1 MKNPKL
7 YSFLF
12 LIAIVVTSCG
22 PAVTTTKSNNAD
34 LSSYNSFAYLP
45 NADVNMPDRKQNDKV
60 NSLIIESVNSNMM
73 DAGYKLD
80 RDNPDLLVLIS
91 TKVNQETE
99 TDTDPVYATYGYYN
113 RTNLRVSPYYNN
125 FYYNNY
131 NTYQTVAGY
140 DTDTYTYKDGTL
152 IVQLVD
158 RKKNKTV
165 WKGVSG
171 TSIYDGATTSAMRT
185 LVNTIFEEYPLMNK

>member
-1 MKNPKL
+1 MKNPRF
-7 YSFLF
+7 YSFL
-12 LIAIVVTSCG
+12 LLLAIVITSCG

-34 LSSYNSFAYLP
+34 LSSYQSFAYLP

-60 NSLIIESVNSNMM
+60 NSLIIENVNSNMM
-73 DAGYKLD
+73 KAGYKLD

-99 TDTDPVYATYGYYN
+99 TETDPVYATYGYYD

-131 NTYQTVAGY
+131 NTYPNVVGY

-158 RKKNKTV
+158 REKNKTV

-171 TSIYDGATTSAMRT
+171 TSIYDGSTTSAMRT
-185 LVNTIFEEYPLMNK
+185 LVNTIFEEYPLIEK